1 MKPVIVKETRIR
13 NVKIVLVDC
22 GTKGPSRFLA
32 TYHRV
37 GVDVLKLIP
46 QDTAPKPQAVEI
58 NKYAKSEGWPVYP
71 LLTILQA
78 EKKYNLMV
86 ANADKVEFIEHK
98 K

>member
-1 MKPVIVKETRIR
+1 MKPVIIKETLIR

-22 GTKGPSRFLA
+22 GTKRPYRFIA

-37 GVDVLKLIP
+37 GVDILKLIP
-46 QDTAPKPQAVEI
+46 QDTAPKPQAVKI
-58 NKYAKSEGWPVYP
+58 NKYAKSENWPVK
-71 LLTILQA
+71 LLTLLQA
-78 EKKYNLMV
+78 EKKYNLLV